1 MSVND
6 ARQGLYGEYLL
17 WIACRELALGKVCA
31 DLWGGAITESM
42 GDENAARC
50 IYLARRADA
59 LREEPGVMRGFLALL
74 HPGGDDAAQGRD
86 ARVLPLARR
95 ARGRAA
101 APEQLAVDSVV
112 AVIPA
117 RFPA

>member
-1 MSVND
+1 M
-6 ARQGLYGEYLL
+6 L
-17 WIACRELALGKVCA
+17 WIACRELAHGKVCA

-117 RFPA
+117 RFPG

>member
-1 MSVND
+1 MIVSD
-6 ARQGLYGEYLL
+6 AWQGLYGEYLL
-17 WIACRELALGKVCA
+17 WIACREMALGKVCA
-31 DLWGGAITESM
+31 ELWGGAITESM
-42 GDENAARC
+42 GDENAACR
-50 IYLARRADA
+50 IYVERRANA
-59 LREEPGVMRGFLALL
+59 LREEPRVMRGFLRLL
-74 HPGGDDAAQGRD
+74 HQGGSDAAQVRD

-117 RFPA
+117 RFPG